1 LNREIVYI
9 HFRFAAGV
17 FSMVNIFVRV
27 KPIAH
32 YVLVCLDRLVNFSF
46 DRLVSHHTSG
56 KAGGLKDCEPLEAV
70 ENPEPPK
77 GGGYS
82 NIFS

>member
-1 LNREIVYI
+1 MNEQKKNE
-9 HFRFAAGV
+9 AGML
-17 FSMVNIFVRV
+17 SRRRM
-27 KPIAH
+27 
-32 YVLVCLDRLVNFSF
+32 LSQ
-46 DRLVSHHTSG
+46 HTSG